1 LQASVFG
8 AGVCNLFA
16 FNSVFRRVSTG
27 CFRPPHIVA
36 VHIEPFAFGRKSIF
50 PAVWTDY
57 GSDMQQRVTKID
69 PRDNVIVALAPL
81 SKGEVI
87 DCAGE
92 KNELVSDVPAKHKFA
107 EIELP
112 PGREIIMYGVLIG
125 RAVSLIRRGEAL
137 TTKNVRHDA
146 LPFHSAT
153 GHYVWNAPDV
163 TRWRERTFLGYRRE
177 DGQVGTRNYWLIVPL
192 VFCENRNLSV
202 IKQAFEEEL
211 GYAPPPK
218 YRRFVNQLAKL
229 YEAGQVEK
237 IPGAKFEVGQETGST
252 RKLLPNVDGIKFLVH
267 EGGCGGTHEDSQNL
281 CGLLAGY
288 IHHPNVAGATVLSLG
303 CQHAQIP
310 ILLDELKKR
319 GGNSKKP
326 LYIFEQQKSTSES
339 NLISD
344 CIRSTFS
351 GLVEAN
357 RAARTPAAL
366 SELCVGLKCG
376 GSDGFSGISAN
387 PALGHVADLLST
399 LGGRTIL
406 SEFPELCGVEQN
418 LVDRCV
424 SKEVAD
430 RFSHLMNE
438 YAERAKAVRSGFEM
452 NPSPGNIRDGL
463 LTDAMKSAGA
473 ARKGGLSPVTAVLDY
488 PEYSSRQGLNLQCTP
503 GNDVECVTAQVG
515 AGANVVLFTTGLGT
529 PTGNPITPVIKVSTN
544 TELATRMADII
555 DIDTGGIIRGERTI
569 EQMGDELL
577 EQVLRIASGEIHTRA
592 EVLRQDDFIPWKRGV
607 SL

>member
-1 LQASVFG
+1 
-8 AGVCNLFA
+8 
-16 FNSVFRRVSTG
+16 
-27 CFRPPHIVA
+27 VA
-36 VHIEPFAFGRKSIF
+36 
-50 PAVWTDY
+50 
-57 GSDMQQRVTKID
+57 
-69 PRDNVIVALAPL
+69 
-81 SKGEVI
+81 
-87 DCAGE
+87 
-92 KNELVSDVPAKHKFA
+92 AKHKFA
-107 EIELP
+107 EVELP
-112 PGREIIMYGVLIG
+112 PGHEIIMYGVLIG
-125 RAVSLIRRGEAL
+125 RTVLRIQKGEAL
-137 TTKNVRHDA
+137 TTRNVRHDA
-146 LPFHSAT
+146 LPFHDAEGT
-153 GHYVWNAPDV
+153 YVWNAPEV
-163 TRWRERTFLGYRRE
+163 SHWRERTFLGYHRE

-229 YEAGQVEK
+229 YEQGKATE
-237 IPGAKFEVGQETGST
+237 ISGAKFQTEQDPGIS
-252 RKLLPNVDGIKFLVH
+252 RRLLPNVDGIKFLTH
-267 EGGCGGTHEDSQNL
+267 QGGCGGTREDSNNL

-288 IHHPNVAGATVLSLG
+288 VHHPNVAGATVLSLG

-310 ILLDELKKR
+310 ILLEAIKQRDPDF
-319 GGNSKKP
+319 NKP
-326 LYIFEQQKSTSES
+326 LYVFEQQKSTSES
-339 NLISD
+339 DLISD
-344 CIRSTFS
+344 CIRSTFR

-357 RAARTPAAL
+357 RAERRPAAL

-387 PALGHVADLLST
+387 PALGHVADILAA

-424 SKEVAD
+424 SKEVAN

-438 YAERAKAVRSGFEM
+438 YAARAKAVRSGFEM

-473 ARKGGLSPVTAVLDY
+473 GRKGGTSPVTAVLDY
-488 PEYSSRQGLNLQCTP
+488 PEYSNRQGLNLQCTP

-529 PTGNPITPVIKVSTN
+529 PTGNPVAPVVKVSTN

-555 DIDTGGIIRGERTI
+555 DIDTGAIIRGDKTV
-569 EQMGDELL
+569 EQMGEEIL
-577 EQVLRIASGEIHTRA
+577 EQVVRIASGDAHTRA
-592 EVLRQDDFIPWKRGV
+592 EELRQDDFIPWKRGV